1 MTGKLIHGSNLDSV
15 RIDVLGEARA
25 LTIPLELALAADRV
39 MRSIAIVEQRL
50 MIVPDFDFSNNK
62 TSWRAMAGVAVG
74 KGENPWQ
81 ALNDLA
87 GKVS

>member
-25 LTIPLELALAADRV
+25 LTIPLELVLAADRV
-39 MRSIAIVEQRL
+39 MRSLAIVEQRL
-50 MIVPDFDFSNNK
+50 MIVPDFDFSNNT

-74 KGENPWQ
+74 KGDTPWQ
-81 ALNDLA
+81 ALIDLA
-87 GKVS
+87 EKVS